1 MALSKSPRYYK
12 NTPPAKKFSSKFL
25 FYWSIFLIAVSF
37 ASSYFFF
44 QKNLSTKNPEVNGNF
59 LLIASEIENLL
70 PEKIKLNRLGYLPGE
85 PKSQILEIITSEKWK
100 IIIDLNKN
108 LKEQIGLVDLAL
120 DNIPE
125 YDRKNL
131 SYIGVD
137 AQG

>member
-1 MALSKSPRYYK
+1 M
-12 NTPPAKKFSSKFL
+12 
-25 FYWSIFLIAVSF
+25 
-37 ASSYFFF
+37 
-44 QKNLSTKNPEVNGNF
+44 
-59 LLIASEIENLL
+59 LIASEIENLL

-137 AQG
+137 AQGIIYYK